1 MAENKRL
8 IIPLKDAASM
18 LSMCRQTLMEYVKK
32 GKIPC
37 VRLAENAVYFR
48 PQDLDAFISDH
59 LTMYSPS
66 SFN

>member
-1 MAENKRL
+1 
-8 IIPLKDAASM
+8 M

-59 LTMYSPS
+59 LTRYNPN
-66 SFN
+66 SFIR